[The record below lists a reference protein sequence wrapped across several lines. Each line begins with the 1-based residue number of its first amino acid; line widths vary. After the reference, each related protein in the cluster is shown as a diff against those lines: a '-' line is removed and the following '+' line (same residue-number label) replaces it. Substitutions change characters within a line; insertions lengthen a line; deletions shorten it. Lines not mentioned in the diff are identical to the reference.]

1 MGKFLRYL
9 FWVSLLVAAL
19 IGLLRLTAI
28 RWWQIPVGDPYLEA
42 SIAPTLR
49 GGDWVIL
56 WRATAPRAGDLAICP
71 EPKTPTR
78 EVIAR
83 FAAMQ
88 GEHVKLV
95 KTSLTV
101 NGKVV
106 DNTDSCDSF
115 KTIDPASGAE
125 VSQGCSE
132 EELAE
137 KTHMVAVV
145 RDGYT
150 QPADAELD
158 VPDGQVFLASDNRQF
173 PWDSRDFGTV
183 DRSTCTESVVFR
195 LVSKDGFFDV
205 PNRLSLI
212 H

>member
-1 MGKFLRYL
+1 MGKFLRYV
-9 FWVSLLVAAL
+9 FWVSLLGAAL
-19 IGLLRLTAI
+19 VGFLRLTVI

-56 WRATAPRAGDLAICP
+56 WRATAPHAGDLALCP
-71 EPKTPTR
+71 EPKTARP
-78 EVIAR
+78 VIGR
-83 FAAMQ
+83 FAGMQ
-88 GEHVKLV
+88 GDHVKLV
-95 KTSLTV
+95 KSSLTV
-101 NGKVV
+101 NGQIV
-106 DNTDSCDSF
+106 DNTGACDSF
-115 KTIDPASGAE
+115 KTVDPGSTRE
-125 VSQGCSE
+125 VSQGCSQ

-137 KTHMVAVV
+137 KTHMVGVV

-158 VPDGQVFLASDNRQF
+158 VPSGQVFLASDNRQF

-183 DRSTCTESVVFR
+183 ERSSCTESIVFR

>member
-19 IGLLRLTAI
+19 VGLLRLTAI

-56 WRATAPRAGDLAICP
+56 WRATSPHAGDLAVCP
-71 EPKTPTR
+71 DPKAPTR
-78 EVIAR
+78 QVIAR
-83 FAAMQ
+83 FGGMQ
-88 GEHVKLV
+88 GDHVTLSRR
-95 KTSLTV
+95 SLTV
-101 NGKVV
+101 NGKVA
-106 DNTDSCDSF
+106 DNTGSCDTF
-115 KTIDPASGAE
+115 KVIDPVSGLE
-125 VSQGCSE
+125 VAQGCSE
-132 EELAE
+132 EELFE
-137 KTHMVAVV
+137 KTHMTAMV

-150 QPADAELD
+150 QPADADLD
-158 VPDGQVFLASDNRQF
+158 VPAGQVFLASDNRQF

-183 DRSTCTESVVFR
+183 DRSSCTESVVFR